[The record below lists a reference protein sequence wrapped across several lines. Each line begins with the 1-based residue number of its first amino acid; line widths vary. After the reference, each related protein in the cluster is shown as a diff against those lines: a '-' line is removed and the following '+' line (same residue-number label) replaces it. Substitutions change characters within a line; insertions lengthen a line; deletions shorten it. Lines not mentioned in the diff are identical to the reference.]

1 MRRKSRKL
9 CRTPRKAGE
18 SRKCSQRT
26 KIILINRTESIHSTV
41 VVIAHKLQSIR
52 NADYISVIEGGQL
65 VETGSHDELV
75 EKSSRYYDIIK
86 SQL

>member
-1 MRRKSRKL
+1 MDR
-9 CRTPRKAGE
+9 P
-18 SRKCSQRT
+18 
-26 KIILINRTESIHSTV
+26 HSTV